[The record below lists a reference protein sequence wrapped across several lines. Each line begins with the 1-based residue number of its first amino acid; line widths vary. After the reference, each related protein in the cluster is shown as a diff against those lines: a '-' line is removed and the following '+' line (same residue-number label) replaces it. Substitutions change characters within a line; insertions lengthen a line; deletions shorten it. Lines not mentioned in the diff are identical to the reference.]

1 MTGSHGAPKRG
12 RGVEVRSGV
21 RAAAAVEVDG
31 AADIGDSEGR
41 GEAKNKETGPVMKS
55 QTALLTSR

>member
-1 MTGSHGAPKRG
+1 
-12 RGVEVRSGV
+12 V

>member
-1 MTGSHGAPKRG
+1 MAGSDVATKSG

-31 AADIGDSEGR
+31 AADVGDGGGR
-41 GEAKNKETGPVMKS
+41 AEAEIRRL
-55 QTALLTSR
+55 AR